1 MAELFYPLG
10 LGLTALA
17 VVVSFFGLRNKEF
30 PGSKGALAGGIAIFA
45 VLVFATMATGV
56 RNAEEEQDHRENE
69 EAEAAA
75 HETELENEAAQA
87 EEVGQAG
94 GGAAGA
100 QLEEDTSGQGGGT
113 GGQSGDTVDLSA
125 PEDGSLAYEPDSLQA
140 SAGNVTIKFSN
151 PATVGHD
158 VHIEGDGED
167 LAASDVVADGET
179 TEASADLEAG
189 DYTFYCSIPGHRE
202 GGMEGTLTVE

>member
-1 MAELFYPLG
+1 
-10 LGLTALA
+10 
-17 VVVSFFGLRNKEF
+17 VVSFFGLRNKEF